1 MNYINNN
8 SGRYELE
15 KLNQE
20 DFTTRVEEISRN
32 ISRIYDEMESDERLG
47 KRVENTKADQI
58 RRLIQYYKEQ
68 VALGTFVDPETGRKK
83 NMNEICRTVMQ
94 EMDARNFTGFTKHQV
109 WIIMP
114 NECKRAWRKPID
126 TIEGKLT
133 KVSLPKEDIEVETVY
148 NAYMDHVNE
157 LMDFDYNELP
167 KNLRI
172 SLGEHFY
179 KCYRDHEKQWQTHGM
194 SFIKHSDGLNID
206 NPFADI
212 VRLRKGKPQEGM
224 LYKAW
229 MEYIE
234 VCKEV
239 AKKVKTGIL
248 DENGNRRISL
258 EDEQAAANGLTV
270 MAGFLKPMKNDKW
283 KRDILGWA
291 DILLKKIELRSKSGA
306 AKSSRKSYEVEGMTG
321 KQWRGITREEI
332 DKNQARMI
340 KYFKQFVEYVPAF
353 FMIHQQ
359 FIKMFEEP
367 RAIHSIE
374 LSDKLS
380 DSA

>member
-1 MNYINNN
+1 
-8 SGRYELE
+8 
-15 KLNQE
+15 
-20 DFTTRVEEISRN
+20 
-32 ISRIYDEMESDERLG
+32 
-47 KRVENTKADQI
+47 
-58 RRLIQYYKEQ
+58 
-68 VALGTFVDPETGRKK
+68 
-83 NMNEICRTVMQ
+83 
-94 EMDARNFTGFTKHQV
+94 MDARNFTGYTKGYV
-109 WIIMP
+109 WKILP
-114 NECKRAWRKPID
+114 NEYKRAWRKPVV
-126 TIEGKLT
+126 TENGKLEHS
-133 KVSLPKEDIEVETVY
+133 SLPKEDIEVETVY
-148 NAYMDHVNE
+148 NNYMDYVNE

-194 SFIKHSDGLNID
+194 SFVKHSDGLNIE
-206 NPFADI
+206 NPFAEI
-212 VRLRKGKPQEGM
+212 VRLRKGKPHEGM

-229 MEYIE
+229 VEYIE

-239 AKKVKTGIL
+239 AKKVKNGVL
-248 DENGNRRISL
+248 DEKGNRRISL

-291 DILLKKIELRSKSGA
+291 DILLKKAELRSKSGA
-306 AKSSRKSYEVEGMTG
+306 AKSSRKPYDVEGMDG

-332 DKNQARMI
+332 DKNQGRMI